1 MGGTPDVKRRTAEQ
15 TFCRVERP
23 SFPAASCLLL
33 NKVRIKVRDLLSDV
47 VKQADWDL
55 DKLLEV
61 EVFVHRSWSSKII
74 VQHMREPDTMSFK
87 VWCLARTGT
96 TPHGRWRKRRSLL
109 IGVAFR
115 FLNRVQNMA
124 HDQWIDGWIHIQFN
138 RTDEDGGDAVIEL
151 IK

>member
-1 MGGTPDVKRRTAEQ
+1 
-15 TFCRVERP
+15 
-23 SFPAASCLLL
+23 LLL

-96 TPHGRWRKRRSLL
+96 TPHGRWWHMVIPFIIVAVFVSKNEGRRDVDDN
-109 IGVAFR
+109 GVV
-115 FLNRVQNMA
+115 VQY
-124 HDQWIDGWIHIQFN
+124 
-138 RTDEDGGDAVIEL
+138 GGKGDPC
-151 IK
+151 